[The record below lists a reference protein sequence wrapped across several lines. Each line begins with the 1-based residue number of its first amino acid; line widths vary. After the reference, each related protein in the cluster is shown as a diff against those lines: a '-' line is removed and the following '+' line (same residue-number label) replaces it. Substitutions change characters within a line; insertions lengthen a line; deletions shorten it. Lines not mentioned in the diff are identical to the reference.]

1 MIPTD
6 DQCQCLQHGHRFCH
20 APLSKSQNVAQ
31 KAIKSAT
38 HKLTRCS
45 HLLLLT
51 ALYTGTA
58 ITMGSNNQSG
68 RLMTH
73 DSSQSLL
80 NTNINKVWS
89 RDYACSA
96 VVQQLHVQAC
106 LCGVSPKLG
115 VGLSQGLDVP
125 KQCVVILHLHSRFLQ
140 VLGYLLPNL

>member
-1 MIPTD
+1 MINANVCSMDTD
-6 DQCQCLQHGHRFCH
+6 SATH
-20 APLSKSQNVAQ
+20 LSQ
-31 KAIKSAT
+31 KVKMSLRRRSNKLGSAT

-80 NTNINKVWS
+80 NTNISKVWS

-125 KQCVVILHLHSRFLQ
+125 QQRVVILHLHSRFLQ
-140 VLGYLLPNL
+140 VLGYLLLNL